1 MLKEYEKELLILGTY
16 HGWDISGYH
25 DYDRR
30 IVIFSIE
37 CLVELENEIKIGTT
51 RHIHVA
57 SVEEKLHLGRR
68 LSFLLLSSPFPAS
81 SRTNLLVV
89 TNRDEAR
96 SQSLKLNVESIL
108 MDRGKMWFFLS
119 IAGERKHARG
129 YSSLNAEERNFS

>member
-1 MLKEYEKELLILGTY
+1 MRFVNLSRK
-16 HGWDISGYH
+16 
-25 DYDRR
+25 RQ
-30 IVIFSIE
+30 
-37 CLVELENEIKIGTT
+37 
-51 RHIHVA
+51 IHVA

-108 MDRGKMWFFLS
+108 MDRGKM
-119 IAGERKHARG
+119 
-129 YSSLNAEERNFS
+129 